1 MINKLRD
8 IEIQEISKKNSLG
21 NYYPLSSK
29 DNHSQ
34 SIFDERAI
42 LGLIMSYISN
52 RKIKKKFEFQDFQ
65 KSCKSYLQE
74 KISEVKY
81 VDMICKIYL
90 DSDTYLKLSPLMYQ
104 LYKSDSKK
112 DKSNKAFNIIFKPLL
127 DGISFDI
134 DEKQNLNF
142 IEQHIVESLLGSLE
156 ENTIDKN
163 VFNELYLEFL
173 GDFFKKD
180 FLFLSENREYFVE
193 NIDKLIKLY
202 IFIYTS
208 QLALNLNK
216 NHIFDEPKAEEL
228 FFILNTEKTSL
239 ERKKLSNY
247 GYKTL
252 FEKVGYL
259 FPYLSLLETLSSI
272 TEIKNLKF
280 YDLLSNIDDTQENI
294 EIIDAFNNKFRV
306 RSELERKKVFSNSLK
321 EAIETLLNSSYQQFM
336 ETANNSKISV
346 FKKFKTAFEN
356 HIAKGFIQSR
366 GRFGKVCVLD
376 QEMIIFIT
384 NLAIGEDKD
393 FLHFDELMIVFQQ
406 RGIYFDQK
414 SKEALLAL
422 FERVE
427 NIERKSD
434 SGDSIYV
441 YKTV

>member
-8 IEIQEISKKNSLG
+8 IEVKEISKKNSLG

-34 SIFDERAI
+34 TIFDERVI
-42 LGLIMSYISN
+42 LGLIISYISH

-65 KSCKSYLQE
+65 ENCKLYLQE
-74 KISEVKY
+74 KISEVTY

-112 DKSNKAFNIIFKPLL
+112 DKSNKAFNIIFKPLI
-127 DGISFDI
+127 DEMSFNI
-134 DEKQNLNF
+134 NEKQNLNF
-142 IEQHIVESLLGSLE
+142 IEKHIVDSLLDSLE
-156 ENTIDKN
+156 ERKIDKDSS
-163 VFNELYLEFL
+163 NELYLEFL

-180 FLFLSENREYFVE
+180 FLFLLENREYFVE
-193 NIDKLIKLY
+193 SIDKFIKLY
-202 IFIYTS
+202 IFIYAS

-216 NHIFDEPKAEEL
+216 NSIFDKPKSQEL
-228 FFILNTEKTSL
+228 YFILNTEKTSL

-259 FPYLSLLETLSSI
+259 FPYLSLLEILSTI
-272 TEIKNLKF
+272 MEIKSLKF
-280 YDLLSNIDDTQENI
+280 YNLLRDIDNKKDNI
-294 EIIDAFNNKFRV
+294 EILDKFNNKFRI
-306 RSELERKKVFSNSLK
+306 RSELNIEEIRSHSVK
-321 EAIETLLNSSYQQFM
+321 EAIKNLLNSSYQQFM
-336 ETANNSKISV
+336 ETSNSKISV
-346 FKKFKTAFEN
+346 LKKYKTAFEN
-356 HIAKGFIQSR
+356 HIAKDFIQSR

-376 QEMIIFIT
+376 QEMIIFIS
-384 NLAIGEDKD
+384 NLAIGKGRD
-393 FLHFDELMIVFQQ
+393 FLHFDELMIEFQE

-414 SKEALLAL
+414 TKESLLAL